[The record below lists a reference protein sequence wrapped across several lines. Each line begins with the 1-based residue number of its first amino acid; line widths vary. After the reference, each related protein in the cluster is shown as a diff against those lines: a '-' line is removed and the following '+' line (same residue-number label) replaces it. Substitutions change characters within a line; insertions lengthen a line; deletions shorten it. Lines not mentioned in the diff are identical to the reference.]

1 MLGVE
6 LTAARLRRAVH
17 LGSAVV
23 ADSGRREAAG
33 GRAGARAWAER
44 VSGVTAHCVGLHVVP
59 DERPVGA
66 RRTSRRLS
74 EARPGS
80 DVGAEA
86 LTRTAAAQLRQDVFY

>member
-17 LGSAVV
+17 LSSAVV
-23 ADSGRREAAG
+23 ADSGRREATG

-44 VSGVTAHCVGLHVVP
+44 RYGLHVVP

-66 RRTSRRLS
+66 RAARAGGCPKRVRAAMSGRR
-74 EARPGS
+74 P
-80 DVGAEA
+80 
-86 LTRTAAAQLRQDVFY
+86 